1 MKYKKFIIENYKAIN
16 TPIEIDFN
24 KNNLIPI
31 IGINECGKTTILN
44 AIFAFDYS
52 NDLYDSAIH
61 HVTDV
66 HNLYDTNVIP
76 ARVSA
81 VIEINGKNIEE
92 IINEYI
98 GETNEKEEIPG
109 KEKVILPKYKL
120 PKQFKSLREIKITR
134 VFTSTED
141 SKYIISPKEIFKR
154 NSDENIFLEKL
165 ILKLPFILYFDD
177 FRDSFPDKIEISD
190 STNNHW
196 LEVIEELFQSTNES
210 YSVHE
215 LPKAEKRHRN
225 NIIAD
230 VKRKLNNTLTKEW
243 ANFKLDNKDALEIRI
258 DFDTDETNK
267 KHYLSFEVI
276 EKNDEG
282 KERNFYVRDRSKG
295 FYWFFNFVMKLEFNP
310 KFMDERKNTVYLL
323 DEPGSYL
330 HPFAQNKLCK
340 KLLDLSK
347 DSIVIYCTHTH
358 YLLDPDIIPLNTI
371 HIASKTDFGKI
382 KFEKCNNY
390 SQHSNNL
397 QSAFQ
402 PIFDALYL
410 KPFNLDFTFKKM
422 LLVEGIYDYYSF
434 SMFKKG
440 FEFGIFPGKNA
451 DSLIGNVSIMLGF
464 NIDFIVLLDND
475 NEGRDRLNKAELFF
489 GKELTTKRFLLLSTS
504 DGAEKKILQDLYD
517 GSDLVLI
524 RKELQLNND
533 VSFKKTIASLYYSDK
548 RDEILSQVSKKT
560 KESFHQVLTNVKF
573 SSELV

>member
-1 MKYKKFIIENYKAIN
+1 MQYKKFIIENYKAIN
-16 TPIEIDFN
+16 TPIEIDFK

-44 AIFAFDYS
+44 AIFAFDNT
-52 NDLYDSAIH
+52 NDFYDSTIH

-66 HNLYDTNVIP
+66 YNLYDTNVTP
-76 ARVSA
+76 AKVSA
-81 VIEINGKNIEE
+81 FLEVTGKNIEE

-98 GETNEKEEIPG
+98 DETNSKEEIEG
-109 KEKVILPKYKL
+109 VEKIILHKYKL

-141 SKYIISPKEIFKR
+141 SKYLLEPKELFKKPYESIF
-154 NSDENIFLEKL
+154 IEKL

-177 FRDSFPDKIEISD
+177 FRDSFPDKIEIS
-190 STNNHW
+190 SAANNHW
-196 LEVIEELFQSTNES
+196 LEVIEELFASTNDS
-210 YSVHE
+210 YSVYE

-225 NIIAD
+225 NILAD

-258 DFDTDETNK
+258 DFDTDETTK
-267 KHYLSFEVI
+267 KHYLLFEVI
-276 EKNDEG
+276 EKNEEG

-310 KFMDERKNTVYLL
+310 KFMDDRKDTVYLL

-340 KLLDLSK
+340 KLLDISK
-347 DSIVIYCTHTH
+347 ESTVIYCTHTH
-358 YLLDPDIIPLNTI
+358 YLLDPEIIPLNTI
-371 HIASKTDFGKI
+371 HIATKNDFGKI
-382 KFEKCNNY
+382 KFEKCNSY
-390 SQHSNNL
+390 SRHSNNL

-410 KPFNLDFTFKKM
+410 KPFNLDFTYKKM

-434 SMFKKG
+434 SMFKEG
-440 FEFGIFPGKNA
+440 QNFGIFPGKNA

-475 NEGRDRLNKAELFF
+475 DEGRERLSKAELFF
-489 GKELTTKRFLLLSTS
+489 GKELINRRFILLSTF
-504 DGAEKKILQDLYD
+504 DGAKNKILQDLYD
-517 GSDLVLI
+517 GNDFLLI
-524 RKELQLNND
+524 RKELLLSSD
-533 VSFKKTIASLYYSDK
+533 VSFKKTIAALYYSDK
-548 RDEILSQVSKKT
+548 RDEILSKLSQKT
-560 KESFHQVLTNVKF
+560 KHNFSTVLSTIASALHKN
-573 SSELV
+573 S